1 MECYLPMFLRHQNA
15 ITTEI
20 DDGLDILL
28 EEGLKRIRLN
38 GTAKKVWEL
47 TITPISLDEI
57 VKHIMN
63 TYGQSSSSVREEI
76 LQFLD
81 NATRHGLISQ
91 FISRLEVCD

>member
-1 MECYLPMFLRHQNA
+1 MDYYLPMFLRHQNA

-20 DDGLDILL
+20 EDGLDILL

-47 TITPISLDEI
+47 TITPICLDDI

-63 TYGQSSSSVREEI
+63 TYGRSSSCVREEV

-81 NATRHGLISQ
+81 EATHHGLISQ
-91 FISRLEVCD
+91 FISRLEVFD

>member
-1 MECYLPMFLRHQNA
+1 MEYYLPMFLRHQNT

-20 DDGLDILL
+20 EDGLDILL

-38 GTAKKVWEL
+38 GTAKIVWEL
-47 TITPISLDEI
+47 TITPICLDDI
-57 VKHIMN
+57 VRHIMI
-63 TYGQSSSSVREEI
+63 TYGLSSSCVREEV

-91 FISRLEVCD
+91 YISRLDVFV